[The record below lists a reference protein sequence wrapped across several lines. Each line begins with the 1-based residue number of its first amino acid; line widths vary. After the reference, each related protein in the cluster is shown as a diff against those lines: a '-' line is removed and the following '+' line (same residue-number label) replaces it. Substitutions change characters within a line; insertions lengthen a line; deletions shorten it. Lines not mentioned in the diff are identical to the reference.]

1 MALLALVIG
10 AGIRIADKDAEL
22 VNTALSATRAFAAS
36 APKVTA
42 LVALLV
48 ALVIGFFLGRYR
60 TYVFQNRGEARL
72 SRALNKR
79 FVAPDYHLLN
89 HVTLR
94 LKETTTQID
103 HILVSRFGLFVIE
116 TKHYGGWI
124 FGSIDDRFWTQ
135 VFYSATF
142 RFQNPIRQNYKH
154 ARAVQELLEFLPS
167 DAIRPVVVFT
177 GNAQFKTP
185 VPDGVFTL
193 AGFLAYLES
202 QTMEV
207 MSINRVQFCVG
218 RLETARLSITKATD
232 LEHVQRLRRRYGND
246 E

>member
-1 MALLALVIG
+1 MLALVIG
-10 AGIRIADKDAEL
+10 AGIWGAAKDAQS
-22 VNTALSATRAFAAS
+22 VDTALSAARAFAAS
-36 APKVTA
+36 APRVTA
-42 LVALLV
+42 LVAPLV
-48 ALVIGFFLGRYR
+48 ALAIGFFLGRYR
-60 TYVFQNRGEARL
+60 THVFQNRGEARL

-94 LKETTTQID
+94 LREGTTQID
-103 HILVSRFGLFVIE
+103 HVLVSRFGLFVIE
-116 TKHYGGWI
+116 TKDYRGWI
-124 FGSIDDRFWTQ
+124 FASPDDRYWTQ
-135 VFYSATF
+135 VFYRAKF

-154 ARAVQELLEFLPS
+154 ARAVQDLLEFLPA

-177 GNAQFKTP
+177 GSAEFKTT

-193 AGFLAYLES
+193 AGFLTYVES
-202 QTMEV
+202 QALEV

-218 RLETARLSITKATD
+218 RLETARLSMTKVTD
-232 LEHVQRLRRRYGND
+232 VEHVQRLRRRYGND